1 MEFDMP
7 SADRSVERLRLVGIL
22 EGISFLTLMGI
33 AMPLKYLAH
42 MPAAV
47 KYVGWVHGLLFI
59 LYVLALGQATAS
71 KMWSP
76 FKALLLFV
84 AAVVPF
90 GTFVADRWLKTQTQ
104 PASSTLAV

>member
-47 KYVGWVHGLLFI
+47 KYVGWAHGLLFI
-59 LYVLALGQATAS
+59 LYVLALGHATAS

-76 FKALLLFV
+76 VKVLLLFV

-90 GTFVADRWLKTQTQ
+90 GTFLADRWLKTQTR
-104 PASSTLAV
+104 PASPTVAV

>member
-1 MEFDMP
+1 MP
-7 SADRSVERLRLVGIL
+7 SADRSVERLRFVGIL

-47 KYVGWVHGLLFI
+47 KYVGWAHGLLFI

-76 FKALLLFV
+76 VKALLLFV

-90 GTFVADRWLKTQTQ
+90 GTFVADRWLRNQTQ
-104 PASSTLAV
+104 PTSPPAAV